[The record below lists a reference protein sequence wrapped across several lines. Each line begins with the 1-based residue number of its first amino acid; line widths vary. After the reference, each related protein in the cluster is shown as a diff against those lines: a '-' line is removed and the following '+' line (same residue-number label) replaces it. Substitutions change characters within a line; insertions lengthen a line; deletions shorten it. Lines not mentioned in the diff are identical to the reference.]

1 VIINDIRAADSAS
14 DRLPE
19 TDDELAARFQR
30 DAIPLMDHLF
40 GGALRL
46 TRNRDDAED
55 LVQETMLRAYKG
67 FRTFRAGTNLKAWL
81 YRILNN
87 TWISNYRKQQRRPAE
102 VSVEHITAGRLAHYA
117 AQAPAG
123 PRSAEIEAL
132 EALPDIEITAALLA
146 LPEQFRMAVYYADVE
161 RFSCGEIAK
170 MMNTPVGTVMSRLHR
185 GRQELRKL
193 LCALAAERG
202 ISRRAVS
209 SSLRMGQQRAT
220 A

>member
-1 VIINDIRAADSAS
+1 VIIKDIRAADSAS

-102 VSVEHITAGRLAHYA
+102 VPVEH
-117 AQAPAG
+117 
-123 PRSAEIEAL
+123 
-132 EALPDIEITAALLA
+132 ITAALLA

-202 ISRRAVS
+202 LSRRTVS